1 MARVFWSGAEGSR
14 LLQRAGW
21 ALEAGLLYLLWG
33 LVRLFPVDR
42 ASRLGGRI
50 LQWIGLRSK
59 KNRHVL
65 ANLRVA
71 FPDRDEQEIRRLAA
85 DSWSNLGSVLAEF
98 VHLDRITA
106 ADPDDP
112 RIEVVY
118 EGCDADALRVD
129 GPCIIVTAH
138 VANWELVAFVGQRA
152 CGVLDAVYSPQNNL
166 YLEHMVQR
174 MREPLRCTFYG
185 KVNAVRALYRSLKG
199 RRSIGL
205 LADVRV
211 DGGVL
216 VPFFGMDA
224 ESTTTPAWL
233 SLKTGRPIVP
243 VHVERLRGAR
253 FRITLGP
260 PLRAERGEGES
271 DQEVLFRTTLEIN
284 HRIEDW
290 IRAHP
295 DQWLCTKR
303 RWPKAAMEAAGAYRP
318 RPGPA
323 PTRRDPSA

>member
-1 MARVFWSGAEGSR
+1 MARVFWTGAEGSR

-21 ALEAGLLYLLWG
+21 ALEAALLYLLWG

-50 LQWIGLRSK
+50 MQWIGLRSK

-71 FPDRDEQEIRRLAA
+71 FPDRDEQTIRRLAA
-85 DSWSNLGSVLAEF
+85 GSWANLGSVLAEF

-106 ADPDDP
+106 ADSADP
-112 RIEVVY
+112 RIDVVY
-118 EGCDADALRVD
+118 EGCDAGSLRRD
-129 GPCIIVTAH
+129 GPCIIITAH
-138 VANWELVAFVGQRA
+138 LANWELVAFVGQQA
-152 CGVLDAVYSPQNNL
+152 CGSLDAIYSPQNNL

-185 KVNAVRALYRSLKG
+185 KVNAVRAMFRSLKRG
-199 RRSIGL
+199 RSIGL

-211 DGGVL
+211 DGGTL

-233 SLKTGRPIVP
+233 SLKTGCRIVP
-243 VHVERLRGAR
+243 VHVERLRDAH

-260 PLRAERGEGES
+260 PLRAERGEGET
-271 DQEVLFRTTLEIN
+271 DQDALLRTTLAIN

-295 DQWLCTKR
+295 EQWLCTKR
-303 RWPKAAMEAAGAYRP
+303 RWPKPAMEAAGADRP
-318 RPGPA
+318 RQGQA